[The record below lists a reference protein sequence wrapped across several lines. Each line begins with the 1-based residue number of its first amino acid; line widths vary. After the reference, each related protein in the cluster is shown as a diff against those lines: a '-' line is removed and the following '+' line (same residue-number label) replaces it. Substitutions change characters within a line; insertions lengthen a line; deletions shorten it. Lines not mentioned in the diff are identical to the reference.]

1 MANFFEFINGL
12 EGIIPF
18 LRAVVIVVIVFIV
31 FDFILNSLKKTLLKK
46 AKRKKQVSDIEI
58 FSKIFK
64 YTLLLILI
72 IFAIF
77 SYAGSWSGLGLIVG
91 LLSAALGWALQKP
104 ISGVAAW
111 ILIVANRPFEIGDRI
126 IIGDVR
132 GDVVDLTLTHI
143 HLKEIGGIVPGEE
156 RSGRIVLIPNYALF
170 ERNIINYNSR
180 DEFVL
185 DQVVVTVTYESDLD
199 KAMKIPLK
207 SAVKHTKD
215 FVGKVK
221 KEPYTRIFFQP
232 SGIDV
237 HVRYFAPAT
246 KLQEISS
253 EITKEIHGSILK
265 VGDVEIAYP
274 HTEVVFRRKT

>member
-1 MANFFEFINGL
+1 MANFFEFISGL
-12 EGIIPF
+12 EEIIPF
-18 LRAVVIVVIVFIV
+18 LRAVITVILVFIV
-31 FDFILNSLKKTLLKK
+31 SNFILNSIKRELLKK

-77 SYAGSWSGLGLIVG
+77 SYAGSWSSLGLIVG

-143 HLKEIGGIVPGEE
+143 HLKEIGGLVPGEE
-156 RSGRIVLIPNYALF
+156 RSGRIILIPNYALF

-185 DQVVVTVTYESDLD
+185 DQVVVTVTYESNLD
-199 KAMKIPLK
+199 KAMEISLK
-207 SAVKHTKD
+207 SVVKHTTD

-221 KEPYTRIFFQP
+221 KEPYIRIFFQP

-237 HVRYFAPAT
+237 HARYFAPAT

-253 EITKEIHGSILK
+253 EITKEIHDSILK
-265 VGDVEIAYP
+265 AGNVEIAYP
-274 HTEVVFRRKT
+274 HTEVVFRKKT